1 MRQAG
6 LPQHCLNQWVSFY
19 RDMGKVSAHTI
30 AMLQLKQC
38 AFAGAHDAKLA
49 TRMGWMRAA
58 PTTFHGPTVP
68 RYLCDMFEKN
78 PLTRHTQET
87 QIRNQARAALSFTSP
102 KITQGVSHET
112 RLLHG
117 KPLGCA

>member
-68 RYLCDMFEKN
+68 RYLCGIFEKN
-78 PLTRHTQET
+78 PLTQHTRET
-87 QIRNQARAALSFTSP
+87 QIGTRLGLHYTFISP
-102 KITQGVSHET
+102 NITQGVSHET

-117 KPLGCA
+117 KPLECA